1 MTRNLFQPNQ
11 TDALESRLGMRM
23 AAALSERNV
32 VFPHDLNERLRV
44 AREQALGVAR
54 DSRRSSVAAI
64 ASPAV
69 IGSAGGSV
77 SLGGGPNRWW
87 LRLAS
92 VAPMMVLGLGL
103 LLVQYWSDRE
113 QVLAAAAIDA
123 VLLAD
128 DLPPTAY
135 SDPGFREF
143 LKSPPP

>member
-1 MTRNLFQPNQ
+1 MTRKEFHPNQ
-11 TDALESRLGMRM
+11 LDALESRLGMRM
-23 AAALSERNV
+23 ASALSERNV

-44 AREQALGVAR
+44 ARDQALGIAR
-54 DSRRSSVAAI
+54 DSRRTSVAAI
-64 ASPAV
+64 ASPVV
-69 IGSAGGSV
+69 IGSPGS
-77 SLGGGPNRWW
+77 SATLGGAPNRWW

-92 VAPMMVLGLGL
+92 FAPMMVLALGL

-128 DLPPTAY
+128 DLPPVAY

>member
-1 MTRNLFQPNQ
+1 VTRKVFQPNHI
-11 TDALESRLGMRM
+11 DALESRLGTRV

-54 DSRRSSVAAI
+54 VSRRTSVATI
-64 ASPAV
+64 ASPV
-69 IGSAGGSV
+69 MIGSVGGSV
-77 SLGGGPNRWW
+77 SLGGGRNRWW

-92 VAPMMVLGLGL
+92 VAPMLLLVLGL

-128 DLPPTAY
+128 DLPPVAY